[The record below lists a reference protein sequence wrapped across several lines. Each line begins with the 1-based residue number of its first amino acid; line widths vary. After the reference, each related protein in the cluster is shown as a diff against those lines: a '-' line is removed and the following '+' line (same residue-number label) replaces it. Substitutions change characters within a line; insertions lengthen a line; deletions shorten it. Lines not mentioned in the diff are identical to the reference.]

1 VEASA
6 RDERAEAANL
16 RNESSTKATIEAI
29 EAMTT
34 AQGAEAAARTEE
46 LKFLKDS
53 IEEKR
58 DLSLIKTAE
67 KSSTAFISKKRGA
80 NQIKVEELCR
90 HISDN
95 AKFDQSAGLAKYARD
110 NPFDPSMNTGAQ
122 FLRFEMSCQMTAI
135 SVYRKCFS
143 VWHAWFGTKFQ
154 DKIEEKVLEYITNH
168 SNYESDGNHTG
179 AKKIVARDS
188 TWRGALYPWVRQ
200 CQRR

>member
-1 VEASA
+1 MW
-6 RDERAEAANL
+6 
-16 RNESSTKATIEAI
+16 NESSTRKAIEAI
-29 EAMTT
+29 EAMTIT
-34 AQGAEAAARTEE
+34 QEAEAAMRAEE
-46 LKFLKDS
+46 PKFLKDAT
-53 IEEKR
+53 EEKR
-58 DLSLIKTAE
+58 DLRVIKATE
-67 KSSTAFISKKRGA
+67 KSSTAFVSQTQGA
-80 NQIKVEELCR
+80 NQIKVKELTR